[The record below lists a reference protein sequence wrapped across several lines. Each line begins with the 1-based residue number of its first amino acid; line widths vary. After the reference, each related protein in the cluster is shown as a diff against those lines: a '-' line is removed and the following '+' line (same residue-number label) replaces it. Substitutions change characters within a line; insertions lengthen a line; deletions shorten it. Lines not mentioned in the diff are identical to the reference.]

1 VAKFK
6 RPRIGGKHADARR
19 DAAAAHCGEHDKPED
34 PLQDVHVHSPRWR
47 PPISSTPEENDA
59 KSEEHN
65 DEISEDDDTLEFEL
79 RRTPVI

>member
-6 RPRIGGKHADARR
+6 RPRIGGKHAEARR
-19 DAAAAHCGEHDKPED
+19 DAAPAHSSERGKRED

-47 PPISSTPEENDA
+47 PPISATPEENET
-59 KSEEHN
+59 KSEEQS